1 MKDERER
8 RKLGKRKEGQKYEFI
23 CSFYEY
29 TLYFIFLAFAICFH
43 MCVASE
49 RDVCVWWWGVGVA
62 YKF

>member
-43 MCVASE
+43 MCGV
-49 RDVCVWWWGVGVA
+49 RTRCVCVVVGGGGGL
-62 YKF
+62 